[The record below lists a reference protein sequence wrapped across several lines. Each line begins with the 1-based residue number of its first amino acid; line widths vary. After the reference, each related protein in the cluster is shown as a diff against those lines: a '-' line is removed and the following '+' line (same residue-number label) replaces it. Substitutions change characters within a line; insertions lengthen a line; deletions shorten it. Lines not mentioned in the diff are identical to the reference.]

1 MDTYRSRIFTEEE
14 LNKIRGQFY
23 YVDED
28 HYGRK
33 RLFFDNAGGSLRLK
47 KAEEVFHLIDS
58 MPDASEHSNSIAR
71 ELAALEDRGRE
82 DIKKV
87 IFGAKSGTI
96 YPSYTASQI
105 AMEMVRVITENARG
119 TNIVTTMLEHP
130 SVFDAARLYSR
141 IHGMELRVAGVNKET
156 GGVDADTILSLI
168 DQNTA
173 LLCCM
178 AASNISGYIYE
189 TEKICRR
196 AREINPDIYI
206 YIDAVQHAP
215 HGVLAPEEWGA
226 DVTSFAPY
234 KFFGVRGFGLAYLSD
249 RVSRFVHHR
258 LLGKPEDDWEIGSP
272 ATAQFAV
279 ITEIINYVAGLG
291 GAVCHEGGTAS
302 SEGGTASSGC
312 EAAFLLGKT
321 APPEGGTACP
331 EEQSRRKL
339 FEIGMQRIADHER
352 GLLDMMLE
360 GVDGIPGL
368 RHIPG
373 VTVQMDG
380 KDLTTRDLILGIEFE
395 NLSCEQ
401 AVVEYE
407 KRGVI
412 TFERALSSMYSKRMV
427 EAFDSKGMVRL
438 SPLHVNTPQ
447 EIRHFLVLTQEM
459 AGL

>member
-1 MDTYRSRIFTEEE
+1 MDTYRSRMFTEEE

-291 GAVCHEGGTAS
+291 GAVC
-302 SEGGTASSGC
+302 
-312 EAAFLLGKT
+312 
-321 APPEGGTACP
+321 PEGGTACP
-331 EEQSRRKL
+331 EEQSRRKF
-339 FEIGMQRIADHER
+339 FEIGMRRIADHER

-360 GVDGIPGL
+360 GEDGIPGL

-447 EIRHFLVLTQEM
+447 EIRQFLVLTQEI

>member
-1 MDTYRSRIFTEEE
+1 MDTYRSKMFTEEE
-14 LNKIRGQFY
+14 LNKIREQFY

-189 TEKICRR
+189 TEKICRK

-215 HGVLAPEEWGA
+215 HGVLDPEKWDA

-249 RVSRFVHHR
+249 RVSRFIHHR
-258 LLGKPEDDWEIGSP
+258 LLGKLEDDWEIGSP

-279 ITEIINYVAGLG
+279 ISEIINYVAGLG
-291 GAVCHEGGTAS
+291 GAVC
-302 SEGGTASSGC
+302 
-312 EAAFLLGKT
+312 
-321 APPEGGTACP
+321 PEGGTACP

-360 GVDGIPGL
+360 GVDGVPGL

>member
-1 MDTYRSRIFTEEE
+1 MDTYRSRMFTEEE
-14 LNKIRGQFY
+14 LDKIRGQFY

-71 ELAALEDRGRE
+71 ELAALEDQGRE

-291 GAVCHEGGTAS
+291 GAVC
-302 SEGGTASSGC
+302 
-312 EAAFLLGKT
+312 
-321 APPEGGTACP
+321 PEGGTACP

-447 EIRHFLVLTQEM
+447 EIRQFLVLTQEM

>member
-1 MDTYRSRIFTEEE
+1 MDTYRSRMFTEEE

-215 HGVLAPEEWGA
+215 HGVLDPEKWGA

-291 GAVCHEGGTAS
+291 GAVCHEGGTA
-302 SEGGTASSGC
+302 
-312 EAAFLLGKT
+312 
-321 APPEGGTACP
+321 CP
-331 EEQSRRKL
+331 EEQSRRKF
-339 FEIGMQRIADHER
+339 FEIGMRRIADHER

-360 GVDGIPGL
+360 GVDGVPGL

-447 EIRHFLVLTQEM
+447 EISHFLILTQEM

>member
-1 MDTYRSRIFTEEE
+1 MDTYRSRMFTEEE

-215 HGVLAPEEWGA
+215 HGVLDPEKWGA

-291 GAVCHEGGTAS
+291 GAVC
-302 SEGGTASSGC
+302 
-312 EAAFLLGKT
+312 
-321 APPEGGTACP
+321 PEGGTACP

-339 FEIGMQRIADHER
+339 FEIGMRRIADHER

-360 GVDGIPGL
+360 GVDGVPGL

>member
-1 MDTYRSRIFTEEE
+1 MDTYRSRMFTEEE

-215 HGVLAPEEWGA
+215 HGVLDPEKWGA

-291 GAVCHEGGTAS
+291 GAVC
-302 SEGGTASSGC
+302 
-312 EAAFLLGKT
+312 
-321 APPEGGTACP
+321 PEGGTACP

-339 FEIGMQRIADHER
+339 FEIGMRRIADHER

-360 GVDGIPGL
+360 GVDGVPGL

-447 EIRHFLVLTQEM
+447 EIRHFLVLTQEI

>member
-1 MDTYRSRIFTEEE
+1 MDTYRSRMFTEEE

-291 GAVCHEGGTAS
+291 GAVC
-302 SEGGTASSGC
+302 
-312 EAAFLLGKT
+312 
-321 APPEGGTACP
+321 PEGGTACP

-339 FEIGMQRIADHER
+339 FEIGMRRIADHER

-360 GVDGIPGL
+360 GEDGIPGL

>member
-1 MDTYRSRIFTEEE
+1 MDTYRSRMFTEEE

-47 KAEEVFHLIDS
+47 KAEEVFHLINS

-215 HGVLAPEEWGA
+215 HGVLDPEKWGA

-291 GAVCHEGGTAS
+291 GAVC
-302 SEGGTASSGC
+302 
-312 EAAFLLGKT
+312 
-321 APPEGGTACP
+321 PEGGTACP
-331 EEQSRRKL
+331 EEQSRRKF
-339 FEIGMQRIADHER
+339 FEIGMRRIADHER

-360 GVDGIPGL
+360 GVDGVPGL

-447 EIRHFLVLTQEM
+447 EIRQFLVLTQEM

>member
-1 MDTYRSRIFTEEE
+1 MDTYRSRMFTEEE

-189 TEKICRR
+189 TEKICHR

-215 HGVLAPEEWGA
+215 HGVLDPEKWGA

-291 GAVCHEGGTAS
+291 GAVCHEGGTA
-302 SEGGTASSGC
+302 
-312 EAAFLLGKT
+312 
-321 APPEGGTACP
+321 CP

-339 FEIGMQRIADHER
+339 FEIGMRRIADHER

-360 GVDGIPGL
+360 GEDGVPGL

-447 EIRHFLVLTQEM
+447 EIRQFLVLTQEI